1 MNQNLEEQEYIDFQQ
16 YLLILKRRWLP
27 LTVVTSSIFGLAVAY
42 TLHQKPTYEAEGK
55 LRLDKSSGTSSL
67 TGLGDKLGGLG
78 ELSGLTNLSNP
89 LETEAQVI
97 TSNSVIEKTI
107 ADQNLKNNKGEKLK
121 KEELLDKLNVKS
133 IKGTDVMQISYKS
146 TDSKEAADTINT
158 LINNYLENNV
168 ESNRA
173 QAKAAKDFLQKQL
186 PDVEKQVKQA
196 EADIRQFKDK
206 YEVVSL
212 PDEAKVGVENIQILA
227 QKITEVKSKIAGIQ
241 TRSQALQS
249 KLNLTTKQAI
259 NLNTLSQTPA
269 VQQLLAEYQKVKTQL
284 ATERSRLTEEH
295 PTVINLNAKLE
306 ALRQQL
312 QQQVGK
318 TIDSNESIPEENLQ
332 LSQLKQNLTAS
343 LVETEVERLAL
354 DNELGVLNQSFL
366 TYQNRLR
373 GLPQLEQKQ
382 RELERK
388 LQVAQITYQQLFKQL
403 QEVEVLENQNIGNA
417 RVVSLATIPEKP
429 ISPKILL
436 NLAGGGVLGV
446 VLGVLVILGMELMD
460 KSLKTVDEA
469 KRLLGYPLLGTIP
482 QLDKKNDG
490 SKDNGVTNNG
500 NYHEDLL
507 ELPVLNE
514 PYSPVTSAFEI
525 LQTNLSFSLSDKT
538 LKVIV
543 VSSSIPGEG
552 KSFTSANLAVAISQL
567 GKRVLLI
574 DGDMR
579 LPRQHKVWNV
589 PNLKGLSNILVGQA
603 NLKNATQEAL
613 VTLDILSAGSI
624 PPNPLTLL
632 ESQAMANLIKE
643 ASQEYDFVIIDA
655 PPLTAVADP
664 LKLSQL
670 ADGMVLVVR
679 PGVGTTESV
688 LAAKELLKQ
697 SGQVVLGMVINGVTE
712 QNSYGSYYYR
722 DGYYGNRKK
731 GEQSSNIS
739 IS

>member
-27 LTVVTSSIFGLAVAY
+27 LAVVTFSIFGLAVAY
-42 TLHQKPTYEAEGK
+42 TLQQKPTYEAEGK
-55 LRLDKSSGTSSL
+55 LRLDKNSGTSSL

-121 KEELLDKLNVKS
+121 KEELLEKLNVKS

-146 TDSKEAADTINT
+146 ISSKEAADTINT

-196 EADIRQFKDK
+196 EADIRKFKDK

-227 QKITEVKSKIAGIQ
+227 QKITEVQSKIAGIK

-354 DNELGVLNQSFL
+354 DNELGVLNKSFL

-490 SKDNGVTNNG
+490 SKDNGATNNG
-500 NYHEDLL
+500 TYHEDLL

-514 PYSPVTSAFEI
+514 PYSPITSAFEI

-543 VSSSIPGEG
+543 ISSSIPGEG

-603 NLKNATQEAL
+603 NFKNATQEVL

-632 ESQAMANLIKE
+632 ESQVMANLIKE

-664 LKLSQL
+664 LKLGQL

-688 LAAKELLKQ
+688 SAAKELLKQ
-697 SGQVVLGMVINGVTE
+697 SGQVVLGMVINGVNE

-731 GEQSSNIS
+731 DENSSNIS